1 MNTKLLSYFLTVV
14 REGNISKAAEKLH
27 MTQPTLSRQ
36 LMKLEST
43 MDSKLFTRG
52 KKTVTL
58 TSDGILLAKKGQEIL
73 DMVDTTFQEIQQNH
87 KIPHGV
93 VRIGVVETS
102 ISTYLS
108 TFITEFQKKF
118 PQISFDFY
126 NADGNDIKDRLDGGT
141 LDLGFLIEPIEVA
154 KYHTQIIGTQ
164 ERWGIVLEKVNQLA
178 QQNEISSTDL
188 FAQPV
193 ILPRRSIIIDN
204 ILDTLHVKIAQ
215 LNIVSTHNLLTNSL
229 SILKKQ
235 HALLISVEGA
245 LTIRPDADLTFLP
258 FENHIVSNHVLVWRK
273 NIQLSTEAT
282 AFLQYLVAK
291 TNI

>member
-43 MDSKLFTRG
+43 MDSTLFRRG
-52 KKTVTL
+52 KKTITL
-58 TSDGILLAKKGQEIL
+58 TSDGILLAKNGQAIL

-108 TFITEFQKKF
+108 TFITEFQKEF

-204 ILDTLHVKIAQ
+204 ILDTLNVKIAQ